1 MAEWCVVESCS
12 EWSTNGSLASL
23 NPDNQ
28 TRLSSNP
35 HLDKCSD
42 VFSDPLD
49 CSVSWESSAHT
60 FSAGFEWF
68 GSFGEV
74 SQNHQY
80 YPTTDLRLGD
90 DVTLH
95 LGVGFGGTSAGD
107 RLVFK
112 TRFEMP
118 FGGEKN

>member
-35 HLDKCSD
+35 HLIDKCSD

-49 CSVSWESSAHT
+49 CSVSWESSAHH
-60 FSAGFEWF
+60 FQRRVRVVRVVW
-68 GSFGEV
+68 
-74 SQNHQY
+74 
-80 YPTTDLRLGD
+80 
-90 DVTLH
+90 
-95 LGVGFGGTSAGD
+95 
-107 RLVFK
+107 
-112 TRFEMP
+112 
-118 FGGEKN
+118 GGEPETPVLSDDGSAAWRCRDIAHCFRL

>member
-1 MAEWCVVESCS
+1 M
-12 EWSTNGSLASL
+12 
-23 NPDNQ
+23 
-28 TRLSSNP
+28 
-35 HLDKCSD
+35 
-42 VFSDPLD
+42 
-49 CSVSWESSAHT
+49 
-60 FSAGFEWF
+60 
-68 GSFGEV
+68 